1 VQWIGKGTIRRP
13 DIRNGDLDKATKM
26 TEIHRAPQL
35 DALRAIAVSAVLIHH
50 FLPVQRLFSEN
61 FLTLGLLAVRLF
73 FVLSGYLITG
83 ILLRS
88 RSLRFGVALGEFY
101 TRRAL
106 RILPIYYLTLLVA
119 ALVGVAAV
127 SHFIFWHTFYVSN
140 ILFILKPAVAGPIGH
155 LWTLSVE
162 EQFYIAW
169 PFLVLL
175 TPYKYTARMIVATV
189 GLGIVWKTIVAFTL
203 GPDIAGGILAP
214 ACFDSLGIGALLA
227 FIENDKKLRP
237 QRNRLLH
244 SALMAGIVIVFLQT
258 SLYVAGRGLRFF
270 WSTSYLGVSLVFV
283 WLVGR
288 AAEGFKGKLGAI
300 LEWPPLTYVGK
311 ISYGIYLYHFF
322 MPDIVRYLAKS
333 LSLRS
338 PHTLLTFFFASA
350 LTLTASI
357 ISWHLI
363 ERPINRW
370 KEGLR
375 FSRRQTQE

>member
-1 VQWIGKGTIRRP
+1 MRQSE
-13 DIRNGDLDKATKM
+13 IRNRNLDKAT
-26 TEIHRAPQL
+26 TVPEIHHKPQL
-35 DALRAIAVSAVLIHH
+35 DALRAMAVCAVLIHH
-50 FLPVQRLFSEN
+50 FLPVQRLISEN

-88 RSLRFGVALGEFY
+88 RSLSFRAALREFY

-119 ALVGVAAV
+119 ALLGVTAV
-127 SHFIFWHTFYVSN
+127 SQFIFWHSFYVSN

-175 TPYKYTARMIVATV
+175 TPYRHIAKMIAATV
-189 GLGIVWKTIVAFTL
+189 SLGIVWKTIVAFTL
-203 GPDIAGGILAP
+203 GPDMAGGILAP

-237 QRNRLLH
+237 QRNKLLH
-244 SALMAGIVIVFLQT
+244 SALIAGIVIVLLQT

-288 AAEGFKGKLGAI
+288 AAQGFKGKLGAI
-300 LEWPPLTYVGK
+300 LEWAPITYVGK

-322 MPDIVRYLAKS
+322 MPDIVRYLARS
-333 LSLRS
+333 LSLS
-338 PHTLLTFFFASA
+338 PPHTLLTFFLASA
-350 LTLTASI
+350 LTLTTAI

-363 ERPINRW
+363 ERPINQW
-370 KEGLR
+370 KERLS
-375 FSRRQTQE
+375 FSTRQTHE